1 MTDSTGS
8 LRATTRARCCTLA
21 PPPRCSRR
29 TSRWSRTSGSPGV
42 LTECRTPARLVIIRQ
57 QAEAGEQDMIYT
69 FTAQGTSDQVQAV
82 INASDAML
90 EVRVPWQ
97 HTRGFENVV
106 PGDGAV

>member
-1 MTDSTGS
+1 
-8 LRATTRARCCTLA
+8 
-21 PPPRCSRR
+21 
-29 TSRWSRTSGSPGV
+29 
-42 LTECRTPARLVIIRQ
+42 
-57 QAEAGEQDMIYT
+57 MIYT

-106 PGDGAV
+106 PGDGAVIECSDPGCKCCWIGDVEDVEFEEGYDLQVLVSIR